1 MAKKLKIKKKKKVE
15 EVVTE
20 KHYETLDEV
29 VDKNRPYSM
38 IYSGVENKSY
48 FEILYNAGIR
58 NFLMSFHYVQNK
70 HLNMDYYTNKGI
82 KLFIDS
88 GAYTYITD
96 PKYKEFT
103 VEQWEKQ
110 IKQYLNWARKHKDI
124 IFAIANMDLEFLVG
138 EEQVRA
144 WNVKYFEPF
153 MLETGIPVCFIWH
166 ETNGA
171 EGWEFYCKR
180 YPYTGLS
187 FITGANDLGI
197 ALQMFKVAEKYDTLV
212 HGMGMTRTNE
222 LQKLPFYT
230 SDSTTWLVGLQYG
243 EINYWTGTKMTR
255 LKKEK
260 WKGEYLPKIVSLGCD
275 REKLLDEDI
284 EEMIKANIKAFIDA
298 EKYIQ
303 MKLQPRMYWLK
314 AKAVTQSMDD
324 ITFPD
329 IDWLRSEQP
338 TDLEEWAKKFN
349 VNPNLGFDDLL
360 AIIQDMTV
368 ILNWD
373 DEELQEYKEEYYKE
387 DYIQHMH
394 DTWVNTIVTS
404 FEQKVEDLQT
414 FFRECIE
421 GKNDRLLQ
429 YGTGFDRI
437 AKEREHY
444 MEEEEYEYHDM
455 TEDELAYELSNSGL
469 LPEPSEDGTAPEIDE
484 LDDEIYSN
492 LDIVPVRD
500 EKGRFL
506 KGQKRVRKPKKV
518 YSDKYPKL
526 FCDTCYSASTCPEY
540 AQGMVCAF
548 KKMFGRFDTRDA
560 NDVMDAMYSMVNMN
574 LERMQRASIFEMLDG
589 GIPTANVTNLI
600 NQNMG
605 LLRQITDMQNYAPR
619 EVIKQTHTV
628 RSDGSRE
635 TVTQVN
641 NAGSNGG
648 ILAELFKDFGKAET
662 DNDDEVKDIMAE
674 KEKLDKDNVIDVEG
688 KEVD

>member
-275 REKLLDEDI
+275 REKLLEEDI

-421 GKNDRLLQ
+421 GKMIDYYNMVQVLIELLKNVSI
-429 YGTGFDRI
+429 TWKKKNTNI
-437 AKEREHY
+437 
-444 MEEEEYEYHDM
+444 M
-455 TEDELAYELSNSGL
+455 T
-469 LPEPSEDGTAPEIDE
+469 
-484 LDDEIYSN
+484 
-492 LDIVPVRD
+492 
-500 EKGRFL
+500 
-506 KGQKRVRKPKKV
+506 
-518 YSDKYPKL
+518 
-526 FCDTCYSASTCPEY
+526 
-540 AQGMVCAF
+540 
-548 KKMFGRFDTRDA
+548 
-560 NDVMDAMYSMVNMN
+560 
-574 LERMQRASIFEMLDG
+574 
-589 GIPTANVTNLI
+589 
-600 NQNMG
+600 
-605 LLRQITDMQNYAPR
+605 
-619 EVIKQTHTV
+619 
-628 RSDGSRE
+628 
-635 TVTQVN
+635 
-641 NAGSNGG
+641 
-648 ILAELFKDFGKAET
+648 
-662 DNDDEVKDIMAE
+662 
-674 KEKLDKDNVIDVEG
+674 
-688 KEVD
+688 